1 MSSPRSSAAPCFTR
15 TKPPVEFAERT
26 HKLREALKAAA
37 SLPQDQRGVKIAE
50 LRHSLQDL
58 MASVKGGHGV
68 RPDGTILHP
77 ASQETVWFD
86 TAGTHTTCTSHLEA
100 EVKHTFARRAAGRD
114 GARMASSRLLEEYQI
129 KLDRYALLAAIAE
142 KQFLDGWRPVAPLV
156 LPVVLT
162 THGEFCP
169 GAIELQEW
177 LVEKY
182 RLRLLLE
189 GPRDD
194 GEEPEHLTACFRRE
208 LRASLL
214 VAMIQGTSAI
224 LNAAG
229 LPKGFKRDAAIARS
243 SRPAPPSPTSAQD
256 VLEDGEIVDSDGGD
270 ESDSANSSTSGS
282 DDSVDGTPS
291 VPPRRSA
298 RIAQQ
303 SGLGQQPP
311 TASMAFAHFSL
322 NIAEGFP
329 IVSAPTSTQ

>member
-1 MSSPRSSAAPCFTR
+1 
-15 TKPPVEFAERT
+15 
-26 HKLREALKAAA
+26 
-37 SLPQDQRGVKIAE
+37 
-50 LRHSLQDL
+50 
-58 MASVKGGHGV
+58 
-68 RPDGTILHP
+68 
-77 ASQETVWFD
+77 
-86 TAGTHTTCTSHLEA
+86 
-100 EVKHTFARRAAGRD
+100 
-114 GARMASSRLLEEYQI
+114 MASSRLLEEYQI

-194 GEEPEHLTACFRRE
+194 GEKPEHLTACFRRE

-214 VAMIQGTSAI
+214 VAMILGTSAI
-224 LNAAG
+224 LSAAG
-229 LPKGFKRDAAIARS
+229 LPKGLKPRVSVI
-243 SRPAPPSPTSAQD
+243 APPSRPDPPSPASAQD
-256 VLEDGEIVDSDGGD
+256 GLEDEDGEIVDNDGGD
-270 ESDSANSSTSGS
+270 ESDSGNSSTSSS
-282 DDSVDGTPS
+282 DNDSVHGTPS
-291 VPPRRSA
+291 AAPRRSA
-298 RIAQQ
+298 RIAQH
-303 SGLGQQPP
+303 SGVGQQPP

-329 IVSAPTSTQ
+329 IVSALHLHSSSVFISSLG

>member
-1 MSSPRSSAAPCFTR
+1 M
-15 TKPPVEFAERT
+15 
-26 HKLREALKAAA
+26 
-37 SLPQDQRGVKIAE
+37 
-50 LRHSLQDL
+50 
-58 MASVKGGHGV
+58 
-68 RPDGTILHP
+68 
-77 ASQETVWFD
+77 
-86 TAGTHTTCTSHLEA
+86 
-100 EVKHTFARRAAGRD
+100 
-114 GARMASSRLLEEYQI
+114 
-129 KLDRYALLAAIAE
+129 
-142 KQFLDGWRPVAPLV
+142 APLV

-214 VAMIQGTSAI
+214 VAMIHGTSAI

-229 LPKGFKRDAAIARS
+229 LPKGFKRAAAITRS
-243 SRPAPPSPTSAQD
+243 SRPAPPSPTSGQD

-303 SGLGQQPP
+303 SGVEQQPP
-311 TASMAFAHFSL
+311 TRLYGICSL
-322 NIAEGFP
+322 LP
-329 IVSAPTSTQ
+329 